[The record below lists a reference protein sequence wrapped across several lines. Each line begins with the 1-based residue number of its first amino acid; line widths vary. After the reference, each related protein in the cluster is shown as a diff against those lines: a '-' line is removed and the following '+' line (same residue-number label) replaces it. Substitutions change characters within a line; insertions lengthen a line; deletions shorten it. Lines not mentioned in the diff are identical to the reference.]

1 VTKTRDVP
9 GLVPPPLPMAPQQ
22 PGYGP
27 PTPVPI
33 FQWEQEFTQLLD
45 VYRELAPRRVLEVG
59 SYFGGSLF
67 HWLQN
72 APEGS
77 TVVSVDSYAV
87 GVDNRHLYS
96 DWVPDGVTLQV
107 IVGRSAAENTV
118 VQAKAWA
125 PYDFIFIDAGHY
137 YTEVKADWEAYLP
150 LAQKGAVVA
159 FHDILPPTP
168 VWPEIQVAQLWAEI
182 KEDFETEE
190 FVADRDADWGGIG
203 VVRLP

>member
-45 VYRELAPRRVLEVG
+45 VYREL
-59 SYFGGSLF
+59 
-67 HWLQN
+67 
-72 APEGS
+72 
-77 TVVSVDSYAV
+77 
-87 GVDNRHLYS
+87 DNRHLYH
-96 DWVPDGVTLQV
+96 DWVPDGVSLQV
-107 IVGRSAAENTV
+107 IAGKSAAESTV
-118 VQAKAWA
+118 TQAKAWA

-137 YTEVKADWEAYLP
+137 YTEVRADWDAYLP

-159 FHDILPPTP
+159 FHDILTHSEH
-168 VWPEIQVAQLWAEI
+168 PEIEVGRLWAEV

-190 FVADRDADWGGIG
+190 IVANPDAAWGGIG

>member
-59 SYFGGSLF
+59 TFHGGTLY
-67 HWLQN
+67 HWLTN

-77 TVVSVDSYAV
+77 TVVTVDSYAA
-87 GVDNRHLYS
+87 GVDNRHLYG
-96 DWVPDGVTLQV
+96 DWVPDGVSLQV
-107 IVGRSAAENTV
+107 IAGKSAAENTV
-118 VQAKAWA
+118 TQAKAWA

-137 YTEVKADWEAYLP
+137 YTEVRADWDAYLP

-159 FHDILPPTP
+159 FHDILTHSEH
-168 VWPEIQVAQLWAEI
+168 PEIEVGRLWAEI
-182 KEDFETEE
+182 KQDFETEE
-190 FVADRDADWGGIG
+190 IIADPEASWGGIG
-203 VVRLP
+203 LVRLP